1 MSDSKS
7 MLGTN
12 SVAAKPLAGDKS
24 LGTWDVFVAGVAL
37 VVAASTLVSDFNGY
51 FTLGGAFVIALI
63 MGFLINLF
71 LAVSAAELSARYP
84 KSGAIYNYAK
94 AIFAGHSGVFI
105 GTFLGLSFF
114 GMFAFTAAGETAA
127 GALGLQALI
136 GQELPLNYFIVSMM
150 VLAALPSVFGTKEAA
165 WVSAGLLLFMLGIRW
180 VFGLSGFFGWGHDHS
195 WQFANIMDGVE
206 LFNFRG
212 ENGILMVGLALA
224 FWSFVGVEFACSLA
238 EDVPNPKR
246 SMPRGLIIGL
256 LGILVTSLVMGLG
269 VTGIM
274 PLSEWH
280 VLVQGDLGQNGEAPQ
295 LAAGQV
301 MFGEAGY
308 YLMALASATATLGT
322 LTIAFNAIPRIL
334 HTIAKDGY
342 LLGPLSP
349 FIAQLHPKL
358 GTPVNAIA
366 ITFITFV
373 SVAVSTNAVV
383 DWILSAA
390 YVWILI
396 YIGFHLLA
404 FISRW
409 DKNSEAGAFKRS
421 LVLGNAVVGS
431 IATVIALY
439 YAFIGDHANY
449 GGKALIVLGIAFALA
464 ALSYYFHRHEVA
476 EQGLEVEGL

>member
-1 MSDSKS
+1 MSNPTEKS
-7 MLGTN
+7 L
-12 SVAAKPLAGDKS
+12 AAKS

-51 FTLGGAFVIALI
+51 FTLGAAFIIALI
-63 MGFLINLF
+63 LGFFINFF
-71 LAVSAAELSARYP
+71 LAVSAAELSAKYP

-94 AIFAGHSGVFI
+94 AIFKGHTGVFI

-136 GQELPLNYFIVSMM
+136 NGQEIPLNYFIVTMM

-180 VFGLSGFFGWGHDHS
+180 VFGLSGFFGWGHEYE
-195 WQFANIMDGVE
+195 WEFANLMDGVN
-206 LFNFRG
+206 LLNFNG
-212 ENGILMVGLALA
+212 ENGILTVGLALA
-224 FWSFVGVEFACSLA
+224 FWSFVGIEFACSLA
-238 EDVPNPKR
+238 EDVPNPKK
-246 SMPRGLIIGL
+246 SMPKGLIIGL
-256 LGILVTSLVMGLG
+256 VGILITSLIMGLG

-274 PLSEWH
+274 PLSEWNA
-280 VLVQGDLGQNGEAPQ
+280 LVQGDLGQGGFAYSVS
-295 LAAGQV
+295 AGWS
-301 MFGEAGY
+301 GA
-308 YLMALASATATLGT
+308 ATLGT

-349 FIAQLHPKL
+349 FIAKLHPKF

-396 YIGFHLLA
+396 YIGFHILA
-404 FISRW
+404 FISRM
-409 DKNSEAGAFKRS
+409 DKNSEAGAFKRGF
-421 LVLGNAVVGS
+421 VLFNSVVGVV
-431 IATVIALY
+431 ATVIALY
-439 YAFIGDHANY
+439 YAFIGGHANY

-464 ALSYYFHRHEVA
+464 AASYWFHRHEVTEEEFAA
-476 EQGLEVEGL
+476 EVQS